1 MIYAGVQK
9 NVGPAG
15 MVIVM
20 GICLGTTLPGNDRNS
35 GKGRNM
41 AALPSLYWFPVGRF
55 RYIGVIRAGSG
66 KLQKMV
72 KRIPSFFTQYRCR
85 NSTFSCKAQLLRTQ
99 LLTEGTHG
107 EFAENDGVCRC
118 AGIRKGGKVRMTKIQ
133 LFMRSVV
140 T

>member
-1 MIYAGVQK
+1 MSL
-9 NVGPAG
+9 
-15 MVIVM
+15 
-20 GICLGTTLPGNDRNS
+20 GIFLGTTLPGNDRNS

-55 RYIGVIRAGSG
+55 RHIGAIRAGSE

-85 NSTFSCKAQLLRTQ
+85 NSTFTRKVQLLKIQ
-99 LLTEGTHG
+99 LLAEGTHG

-118 AGIRKGGKVRMTKIQ
+118 AGIRKGGKVRMTEIQ